1 MNNYKHNKQHG
12 AALVISLLIMLVMT
26 MLGLSML
33 NSTTMEVKMASN
45 NQQRQIAYQMAET
58 ALRAAEVVLGA
69 LTTEPQ
75 ITGSFDGTG
84 GLYNSFSGT
93 PAPISNYTTWT
104 DANSVVVP
112 IDDFTNDPRYVVEYL
127 GRSGRVPVDP
137 NAPDTRPHAFKITA
151 IGFGVDAAA
160 RYLLSSSFTKHLN

>member
-1 MNNYKHNKQHG
+1 MNIYKHSNKQHG

-45 NQQRQIAYQMAET
+45 NQQRQIAYQAAET
-58 ALRAAEVVLGA
+58 ALKAAETVLAA

-75 ITGSFDGTG
+75 ISSFDGTNE
-84 GLYNSFSGT
+84 LYNSFSGT
-93 PAPISNYTTWT
+93 APVFNNTLWTGTSSLEVALASVDSN
-104 DANSVVVP
+104 
-112 IDDFTNDPRYVVEYL
+112 PRYVVEYL

-160 RYLLSSSFTKHLN
+160 RYLLSSSFTKTLN